1 MDLTYITGLAA
12 VGVVAAQQLL
22 KLKFIPVTFAN
33 RYPVPTN
40 ILLSIV
46 AAVIAVWKSNVV
58 QPTVWTGWVSLV
70 ATIAV
75 LAAIIYNQLIK
86 HWTELRDM
94 EG

>member
-12 VGVVAAQQLL
+12 AGVVAVHEIL
-22 KLKFIPVTFAN
+22 KLKIIPLTFAN

-40 ILLSIV
+40 IALSVV

-86 HWTELRDM
+86 NWTELREM